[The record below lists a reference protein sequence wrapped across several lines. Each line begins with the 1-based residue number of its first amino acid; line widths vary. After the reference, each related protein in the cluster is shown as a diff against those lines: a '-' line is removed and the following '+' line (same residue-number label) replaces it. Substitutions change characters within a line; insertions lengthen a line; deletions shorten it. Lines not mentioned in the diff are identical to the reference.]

1 MKQLIIT
8 GDDFGLCS
16 SVNEAIEQ
24 AHCQGILTTASL
36 MMGESGT
43 QNAIDRAH
51 RLSTL
56 KIGLHITVVDGTP
69 VLPPQMI
76 PDLIGENGRFRSQ
89 LFGSGV
95 RFYFIPK
102 VQKQLEDEIRAQF
115 KAFAATGLSLDH
127 VNSHHH
133 MHLHPT
139 VLQIILKVG
148 QEFGVRAIRLP
159 YEPIFTVSNL
169 FLGLWVHFM
178 THQLRKNNILNNQFI
193 FGLKNT
199 GKIDTAQILQIINN
213 LPEGVS
219 ELYTHPD
226 LNISGNSSSGFLE
239 LCTLTSLEVKE
250 SLRSQQIKIITFSD
264 LSTNN

>member
-36 MMGESGT
+36 MMGEAGT
-43 QNAIDRAH
+43 QDAIYRAY

-69 VLPPQMI
+69 VLPLQMI
-76 PDLIGENGRFRSQ
+76 PDLVGENRCFRDQ
-89 LFGSGV
+89 LFKSGI
-95 RFYFIPK
+95 RFYFLPK
-102 VQKQLEDEIRAQF
+102 VRKQLENEIRAQF
-115 KAFAATGLSLDH
+115 EAFAATGLPLDH

-159 YEPIFTVSNL
+159 YEPIFTVSNI
-169 FLGLWVHFM
+169 FLRLWVRFM
-178 THQLRKNNILNNQFI
+178 TRQLRKNNILNNQFI

-199 GKIDTAQILQIINN
+199 GKINTAQILQLINN

-226 LNISGNSSSGFLE
+226 LNTSGNSSSGFLE
-239 LCTLTSLEVKE
+239 LCALTSSEIKE
-250 SLRSQQIKIITFSD
+250 ALKSQQIKTITFSN
-264 LSTNN
+264 LSTH